1 MAPRRPHRL
10 GGTALA
16 GQPRR
21 AIVLMV
27 DSLLVG
33 TEDATSKAKVM
44 RTVYD
49 PVAGT
54 GGMLSVMDE
63 HLRKQNTTASLKMV
77 GQEVNPRLL
86 RGVQGRHGDQ
96 GAGGGCDRPG

>member
-21 AIVLMV
+21 VIALMV
-27 DSLLVG
+27 DLLLVG
-33 TEDATSKAKVM
+33 AEDATSKAKII

-63 HLRKQNTTASLKMV
+63 HLRTQNTTARLKTA
-77 GQEVNPRLL
+77 GQEVDPSSYAVCKADMVIPCSRNPAHRI
-86 RGVQGRHGDQ
+86 
-96 GAGGGCDRPG
+96 